1 MFLSFGNASGMVA
14 NIDVKKHLA
23 PKAIFFTRPSVFPY
37 TVTRADLELSA
48 GRLFNIMGEG
58 KIKIDIAHK
67 YSLDEAQKSH
77 EDLHARKLLGPAIL
91 IP

>member
-1 MFLSFGNASGMVA
+1 MAKGGRVRRR
-14 NIDVKKHLA
+14 IDQL
-23 PKAIFFTRPSVFPY
+23 PSRTRRLV
-37 TVTRADLELSA
+37 EL
-48 GRLFNIMGEG
+48 MKEG